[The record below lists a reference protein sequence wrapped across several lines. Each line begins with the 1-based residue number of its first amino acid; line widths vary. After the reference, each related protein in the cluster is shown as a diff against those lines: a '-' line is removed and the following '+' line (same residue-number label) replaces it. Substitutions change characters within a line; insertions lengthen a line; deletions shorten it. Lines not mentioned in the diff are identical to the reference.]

1 MTTTMKPLPPETLAT
16 RPALAFNEFAQ
27 HPANGENIGYPP
39 LRYSIALHQ
48 AIVDG
53 IKKGNRPH
61 IAAAAAGLPSQT
73 YYAWMRRGKEGD
85 PHLWQFADDVERALA
100 HAETSAIAVIASQD
114 GSFAQDSDNA
124 KWWLERSRSDG
135 YSKEAATK
143 VNSMLEEFFKRI
155 EAALPPEIFQL
166 VIAAASGQQLPEG
179 AQLARTLLSA
189 PTVDDQEETDQ

>member
-1 MTTTMKPLPPETLAT
+1 MKTLPPEALAT
-16 RPALAFNEFAQ
+16 RPALAFNEHAQ
-27 HPANGENIGYPP
+27 HPANGPNIGYPP
-39 LRYSIALHQ
+39 LRYSTALHE
-48 AIVDG
+48 AVIAG
-53 IKKGNRPH
+53 IKKGNRPV
-61 IAAAAAGLPSQT
+61 IAAAAAGLPSQSF
-73 YYAWMRRGKEGD
+73 YEWMKRGKEGD
-85 PHLWQFADDVERALA
+85 PHLWQFAEDVEQALA

-135 YSKEAATK
+135 YSKEASTK
-143 VNSMLEEFFKRI
+143 VNGMLEEFFKRI

-179 AQLARTLLSA
+179 ALATRAQLSA